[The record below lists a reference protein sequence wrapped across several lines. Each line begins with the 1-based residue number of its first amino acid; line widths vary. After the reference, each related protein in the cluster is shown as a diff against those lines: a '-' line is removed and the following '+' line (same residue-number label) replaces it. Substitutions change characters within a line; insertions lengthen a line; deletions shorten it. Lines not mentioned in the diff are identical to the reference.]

1 MHVNATRRAHL
12 DSRSLERRDAG
23 DAGLIRFR
31 EHSELCA
38 TKISIQR
45 NQR

>member
-1 MHVNATRRAHL
+1 MHFNGTRRAHL
-12 DSRSLERRDAG
+12 GSRSLERRDAG

-31 EHSELCA
+31 EHSALCA